1 MEPMKSSEDLFKK
14 IDEIVR
20 NKNLDYF
27 EAVLLYCEKNNLEV
41 EVAASLI
48 KQNPTLK
55 AKIQLAA
62 EDLNMIKKT
71 FRLPV

>member
-48 KQNPTLK
+48 KQNPILK

>member
-1 MEPMKSSEDLFKK
+1 MEPVKSSEELFKQ

-20 NKNLDYF
+20 DKKIDYF
-27 EAVLLYCEKNNLEV
+27 EAVMLYCERNNLEV

-48 KQNPTLK
+48 KQNPILK

-71 FRLPV
+71 SRLPV

>member
-1 MEPMKSSEDLFKK
+1 MEPVKSSEELFKQ

-20 NKNLDYF
+20 DKKIDYF

-48 KQNPTLK
+48 KQNPILK

-71 FRLPV
+71 SRLPV